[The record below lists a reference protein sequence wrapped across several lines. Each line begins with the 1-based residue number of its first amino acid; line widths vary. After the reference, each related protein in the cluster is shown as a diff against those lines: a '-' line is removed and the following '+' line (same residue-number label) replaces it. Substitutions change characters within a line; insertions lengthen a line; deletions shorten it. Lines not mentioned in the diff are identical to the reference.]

1 MYAKQIILV
10 MALCCQAAAL
20 AADPAETIDAA
31 VARAPELTRTA
42 PALATRHALK
52 RLICLDLD
60 ATLCQ
65 HRTPM
70 PPENRAMLDRLCA
83 KYKCIMVGAGNAPR
97 IYKQME
103 QYPIDIVANYGMQE
117 SRMVNG
123 KFTIVKQLSNQVD
136 RAFFKEKTDYLRKK
150 YGYTEFDGNSV
161 EFHPSGMVTF
171 GLLGS
176 TAAAE
181 QKVHFDPDR
190 AKRRKMYP
198 EVCEIFK
205 DYSVYIGGS
214 SSFDFAGKKHNK
226 YDAVMDYAAR
236 HGYRRDEILFIGDD
250 FDDGGGDSHVRIF
263 GMDYIHIHDFRTFP
277 ERTAFLL
284 DLPVGASVASPD
296 GRVSCA
302 FSLENGQPVADVS
315 YGGRHVFRTALGVD
329 RGKVRMVKCEVRT
342 VRSSW
347 KPVWGFKG
355 EYPESYSELEVKLV
369 REGRE
374 GKEPPAETL
383 YLRCYDEG
391 FAARA
396 RFVMEPYS
404 VSSIA
409 GERTSWRFA
418 PGAAAWAIAGTE
430 ATFPEEPVP
439 LEGLGEGQSWRMPF
453 TLRVPGAAYASVF
466 EAHAEHYPRSYL
478 HVEKGVVS
486 PRFAMGV
493 KEGRGVTITPWRAVA
508 LAATPGELVERAYFV
523 ENLNPPCAI
532 ADTSWIKP
540 GFCVSDMGNFQL
552 RTADIIAAAKP
563 AAATGAKYIQIDWGW
578 YGTEC
583 AWTDDDRA
591 DYAARHPELKDD
603 KTWIENTCANPF
615 TTAVGTVP
623 YHPYWPYSGRTGVE
637 MDMPKIVSELRAEGL
652 GLCLYVH
659 GAVLESNDMDALF
672 ATYSKWGVAGLK
684 PGFVGYG
691 SQTSTD
697 FIRRMC
703 ALAAK
708 HHLWLDIHDLHVP
721 DGIERTWPNLMI
733 TEGGGG
739 EEGNH
744 PVRQDVALPFTRCL
758 AGPFDYTPMLFNA
771 GKAGATKLHKLAM
784 FVVYP
789 GATSV
794 MRGSI
799 KNLVEKSP
807 EAVEFLRAL
816 PWNYDDTR
824 VFDAEIARHLTVVRR
839 KGDSFYVGGLTG
851 AAEHESAIA
860 LDFLEEGRAYEM
872 LLMSDD
878 QSCSAVPRGY
888 VRELR
893 QVKKGDSLK
902 VKMCASGGFCA
913 VIKAK

>member
-1 MYAKQIILV
+1 MSAAFAFA
-10 MALCCQAAAL
+10 ALCLSAAT
-20 AADPAETIDAA
+20 PSETIDRA
-31 VARAPELTRTA
+31 VERAPELVRTA

-65 HRTPM
+65 HRSPM
-70 PPENRAMLDRLCA
+70 PPENRAMLDKLCA

-97 IYKQME
+97 IYRQME
-103 QYPIDIVANYGMQE
+103 NYPIDIVANYGMQE

-236 HGYRRDEILFIGDD
+236 HGYSRDEILFVGDD

-284 DLPVGASVASPD
+284 DLPVASSLVSPD
-296 GRVSCA
+296 GRVSCS
-302 FSLENGQPVADVS
+302 FSIESGRPVADVS
-315 YGGRHVFRTALGVD
+315 FCGRRVFRSSLGID
-329 RGKVRMVKCEVRT
+329 RGRVRMAKCETCT
-342 VRSSW
+342 VRNSW
-347 KPVWGFKG
+347 KPVWGFKS
-355 EYPESYSELEVKLV
+355 EYPENYSELAVKLV

-391 FAARA
+391 FAVRA
-396 RFVMEPYS
+396 KFVMAPYG

-409 GERTSWRFA
+409 GELTNWRFA
-418 PGAAAWAIAGTE
+418 EGAAAWGIRGTE
-430 ATFPEEPVP
+430 ATFPAEPVP
-439 LEGLGEGQSWRMPF
+439 LEKMTGAEWRMPL
-453 TLRVPGAAYASVF
+453 TLRIPGVAFASVF
-466 EAHAEHYPRSYL
+466 EAHAERYPRSYL
-478 HVEKGVVS
+478 RAGHGVLS
-486 PRFAMGV
+486 PYFIMGA
-493 KEGRGVTITPWRAVA
+493 KEGRGETLTPWRAVA
-508 LAATPGELVERAYFV
+508 LAATPAELVERAYFV
-523 ENLNPPCAI
+523 ENLNPPCTI
-532 ADTSWIKP
+532 VDTSWIKP
-540 GFCVSDMGNFQL
+540 GFCVSDMGNFEL
-552 RTADIIAAAKP
+552 RTSEIVAAAKS

-583 AWTDDDRA
+583 PWTDDDRA
-591 DYAARHPELKDD
+591 DYLARHPELKDD
-603 KTWIENTCANPF
+603 KTWVANTRADPF
-615 TTAVGTVP
+615 VPAVGTVP

-637 MDMPKIVSELRAEGL
+637 MDMPAIVAALKQHGL

-659 GAVLESNDMDALF
+659 GAILEENDMDALF
-672 ATYSKWGVAGLK
+672 GTYAKWGIVGLK

-691 SQTSTD
+691 SQATTD

-703 ALAAK
+703 AIAAK
-708 HHLWLDIHDLHVP
+708 HHLWLDIHDLHLP

-789 GATSV
+789 GATAV

-799 KNLVEKSP
+799 KNLVDNNP
-807 EAVEFLRAL
+807 AAVEFLRAL

-839 KGDSFYVGGLTG
+839 RGDSFYVGGLAG
-851 AAEHESAIA
+851 DEAHETSLV
-860 LDFLEEGRAYEM
+860 LDFLKEGREYELV
-872 LLMSDD
+872 LLLDD
-878 QSCSAVPRGY
+878 LADSSALRGY
-888 VRELR
+888 RRETRTVR
-893 QVKKGDSLK
+893 KGDVLK
-902 VKMCASGGFCA
+902 APMSASGGFCA
-913 VIKAK
+913 LIKAK